1 MPETGINEGQTD
13 SDLVGACSVRCVWNL
28 FWKPMKG

>member
-13 SDLVGACSVRCVWNL
+13 SDLVGACSVMCVWNL
-28 FWKPMKG
+28 F